1 MEVNL
6 SVSGEIEEANF
17 VKKTY
22 NRTGD
27 AIELWQYVIRQND
40 FGREQ
45 INIPFIAFN
54 PRKKEW
60 SRHLYV
66 GSNVRVDLC
75 VCGYKMKDKWYLQAK
90 LMKVWVDS
98 LVSEVPHHNR
108 RKRNELDEV
117 AIEVIRDKDG
127 TSPRIEELKRRE
139 EEEFKNSIK

>member
-6 SVSGEIEEANF
+6 SICGEIEEASY
-17 VKKTY
+17 VKTTY
-22 NRTGD
+22 SSTGD
-27 AIELWQYVIRQND
+27 ALELWYYVIRQND
-40 FGREQ
+40 YGREQ
-45 INIPFIAFN
+45 ICLPFHAFN
-54 PRKKEW
+54 PKKKGW
-60 SRHLYV
+60 DRYLTV
-66 GSNVRVDLC
+66 GRNVRVDLF
-75 VCGYKMKDKWYLQAK
+75 VCGTKRNDKWYLQAK